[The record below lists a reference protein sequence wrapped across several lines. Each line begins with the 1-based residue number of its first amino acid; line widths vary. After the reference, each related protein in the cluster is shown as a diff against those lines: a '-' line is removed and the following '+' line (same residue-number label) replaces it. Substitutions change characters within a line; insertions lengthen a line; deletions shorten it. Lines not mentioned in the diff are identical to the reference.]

1 MTYPRTLGRPASPAN
16 RRLRIVFFIVS
27 EIVLVSY
34 CLYFLHPVIRDL
46 SETSGF
52 PLIYRMAE
60 GENLPGYAEGTGL
73 VTARE
78 ELPYDTESYYSFLC
92 AFTIEPQE
100 PHLNNGKPLIIRDTC
115 FASDTGEQRE
125 FIYPVQDPNQAA
137 FAREDWERHSDLLLR
152 LLGYAG
158 IMLIFSLWF
167 TIEALTG
174 FPHIGRTR

>member
-1 MTYPRTLGRPASPAN
+1 
-16 RRLRIVFFIVS
+16 
-27 EIVLVSY
+27 
-34 CLYFLHPVIRDL
+34 
-46 SETSGF
+46 
-52 PLIYRMAE
+52 MAA
-60 GENLPGYAEGTGL
+60 GKNLPGYAEGSGL

-92 AFTIEPQE
+92 AFTIEPRE
-100 PHLNNGKPLIIRDTC
+100 PRLNNGKSLIIRDTC

-125 FIYPVQDPNQAA
+125 FIYPVQDPERAA

-167 TIEALTG
+167 VIEALRC
-174 FPHIGRTR
+174 FPHIGRIR

>member
-1 MTYPRTLGRPASPAN
+1 MTYPRTFGRPSSPAN
-16 RRLRIVFFIVS
+16 RRLRIIFFIVS
-27 EIVLVSY
+27 EIVLVAY
-34 CLYFLHPVIRDL
+34 CLSFLRPVIRDL

-52 PLIYRMAE
+52 PLIYRMAA
-60 GENLPGYAEGTGL
+60 GKNLPGYAEGSGL

-92 AFTIEPQE
+92 AFTIEPRE
-100 PHLNNGKPLIIRDTC
+100 PRLNNGKSLIIRDTC

-125 FIYPVQDPNQAA
+125 FIYPVQDPERAA

-167 TIEALTG
+167 VIEALRG